1 MLGHKGYKYGY
12 NTQTVSGDYDL
23 TFGSWDADF
32 QGHGTHIAGTIG
44 AVGNNGIGVA
54 GINWNVS
61 MFSVRVFDND
71 EYETISEE
79 IRAMNY

>member
-32 QGHGTHIAGTIG
+32 VGHGTH
-44 AVGNNGIGVA
+44 VA
-54 GINWNVS
+54 GIIGAWQ
-61 MFSVRVFDND
+61 
-71 EYETISEE
+71 
-79 IRAMNY
+79 A